1 MEYLLKNFKLSKSG
15 VANPIS
21 KIINKSFETSTFP
34 DKLKEAQ
41 VVPLHKKN
49 NTLDK
54 GNYRPVS
61 ILPMISKIFER
72 AVNSQIV
79 ELFDSY
85 FHTFFICFSERLR
98 MPNCFIK
105 GN

>member
-72 AVNSQIV
+72 AVNCRI
-79 ELFDSY
+79 L
-85 FHTFFICFSERLR
+85 
-98 MPNCFIK
+98 
-105 GN
+105 

>member
-1 MEYLLKNFKLSKSG
+1 MEYLLKIFKLSKSG

-54 GNYRPVS
+54 GNY
-61 ILPMISKIFER
+61 
-72 AVNSQIV
+72 
-79 ELFDSY
+79 
-85 FHTFFICFSERLR
+85 
-98 MPNCFIK
+98 
-105 GN
+105 

>member
-54 GNYRPVS
+54 GNY
-61 ILPMISKIFER
+61 
-72 AVNSQIV
+72 
-79 ELFDSY
+79 
-85 FHTFFICFSERLR
+85 
-98 MPNCFIK
+98 
-105 GN
+105 